1 MKMWMVTFVCSV
13 AVAFAAAPRFTGP
26 TRIYDGGT
34 PIVVDGGYG
43 APCIYDWDGDGK
55 KDMVVGQFDY
65 GYIRF
70 YRNVGTDAAP
80 SFSGFSYL
88 SASGSRISLPYG

>member
-1 MKMWMVTFVCSV
+1 MKTLMVTFISSV

-26 TRIYDGGT
+26 TRIYDGGS
-34 PIVVDGGYG
+34 PIVVGYYG
-43 APCIYDWDGDGK
+43 APCIYDWDGDGR
-55 KDMVVGQFDY
+55 KDMIVGQLSL

-88 SASGSRISLPYG
+88 SASGSQISLTHG

>member
-1 MKMWMVTFVCSV
+1 MKTWMVTFISSV

-26 TRIYDGGT
+26 TRIYDGGS
-34 PIVVDGGYG
+34 PIDVGYYG

-55 KDMVVGQFDY
+55 KDMIVGQLTG

-88 SASGSRISLPYG
+88 SASGSQIRLTNG